1 MVNVDTSTRSIVQA
15 GTREGRQAVQGAR
28 SGGRASRSAQRITVA
43 GTVAKVFMWTF
54 LLCLAAVVIY
64 PLLWMVLNGFKSN
77 SELFGNPFALPV
89 DLNWDNYSAAWNA
102 GVSNYLT
109 TSLIVT
115 LTSTV
120 ATVFISAWA
129 AYGLTRVNIP
139 FNKVI
144 VAVVLGGLM
153 LAPAV
158 ALIPLVKMF
167 QSLGL
172 YNTMWALII
181 LYTAFRI
188 PFTTFLIRA
197 YMIDLPHEIDEAAE
211 MDGAS
216 RWRAFWTVILPMCK
230 PIIVSTVILH
240 ILFAWNEYLFAMVFT
255 SGTGLQTLPVGLTS
269 LMSKHGTDYPV
280 VFAGM
285 AIAAVPVV
293 ALFFLCQRYFV
304 KGLAD
309 GIGK

>member
-1 MVNVDTSTRSIVQA
+1 MVNRI
-15 GTREGRQAVQGAR
+15 GFLGAV
-28 SGGRASRSAQRITVA
+28 SR
-43 GTVAKVFMWTF
+43 VFMWTF
-54 LLCLAAVVIY
+54 LLCLVVVVVY
-64 PLLWMVLNGFKSN
+64 PLLWMVMNGFKTN
-77 SELFGNPFALPV
+77 AELFGNPFALPLG
-89 DLNWDNYSAAWNA
+89 LNWENYVNAWNR

-109 TSLIVT
+109 TSILVT
-115 LTSTV
+115 VTSTI

-129 AYGLTRVNIP
+129 AYGLTRVRIP
-139 FNKVI
+139 FGR
-144 VAVVLGGLM
+144 VVSTIILGGLM

-158 ALIPLVKMF
+158 ALVPLVKMF

-172 YNTMWALII
+172 YNTFWALLI

-197 YMIDLPHEIDEAAE
+197 YMIDLPREIDEAAE
-211 MDGAS
+211 VDGAN
-216 RWRAFWTVILPMCK
+216 RWTSFWRVILPMCK
-230 PIIVSTVILH
+230 PIIISTIILH

-255 SGTGLQTLPVGLTS
+255 SGTELQTLPVGLTS

-285 AIAAVPVV
+285 VIAALPVV
-293 ALFFLCQRYFV
+293 LLFFFGQRYFV

>member
-1 MVNVDTSTRSIVQA
+1 MVTRFSFLGI
-15 GTREGRQAVQGAR
+15 
-28 SGGRASRSAQRITVA
+28 I
-43 GTVAKVFMWTF
+43 AKVFMWTF
-54 LLCLAAVVIY
+54 LLGLAVVVIY
-64 PLLWMVLNGFKSN
+64 PLLWMVLNGFKEN
-77 SELFGNPFALPV
+77 AELFGNPFALPV
-89 DLNWDNYSAAWNA
+89 TWDWENYANAWNR
-102 GVSNYLT
+102 GVSNYLM
-109 TSLIVT
+109 TSVLVT
-115 LTSTV
+115 VTSTI

-139 FNKVI
+139 FNRAI
-144 VAVVLGGLM
+144 VTAILGGLM

-158 ALIPLVKMF
+158 ALVPLVKMF
-167 QSLGL
+167 QGLGL
-172 YNTMWALII
+172 YNTFWALLI

-197 YMIDLPHEIDEAAE
+197 YMIDLPREIDEAAKV
-211 MDGAS
+211 DGATQWTTF
-216 RWRAFWTVILPMCK
+216 WRVILPMCK

-240 ILFAWNEYLFAMVFT
+240 VLFAWNEYLFAMVFT
-255 SGTGLQTLPVGLTS
+255 SGTGVQTLPVGLTS

-285 AIAAVPVV
+285 VIAAVPVV
-293 ALFFLCQRYFV
+293 LLFFLGQRYFV